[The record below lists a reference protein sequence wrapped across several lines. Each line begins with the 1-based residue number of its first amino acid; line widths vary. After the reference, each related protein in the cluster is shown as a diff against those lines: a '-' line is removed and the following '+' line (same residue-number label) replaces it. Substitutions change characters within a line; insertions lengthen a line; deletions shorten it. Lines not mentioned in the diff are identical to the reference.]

1 MAARSRNENPAASA
15 MPTIAAVTGSRTSA
29 PVKLITPTK
38 KHTAEPKTRSAAPRN
53 IRIAMTVTPMG
64 RCILPPFD
72 HGSKNGAD
80 EGPAVS
86 GWGDSTWVK
95 REYLFDMA
103 QCRGTHE
110 CAKDG
115 KACEEVKNLAFEK
128 RRMEHGGSD
137 FRRT

>member
-15 MPTIAAVTGSRTSA
+15 MPTIAAVTGSRASA

-38 KHTAEPKTRSAAPRN
+38 KHTAEPKNRSAAPRN

-64 RCILPPFD
+64 RCMLPPFD
-72 HGSKNGAD
+72 HGSTNGAD

-103 QCRGTHE
+103 QCRGIHG
-110 CAKDG
+110 CAKDR
-115 KACEEVKNLAFEK
+115 KACEEVKKPSVRKTKDGA
-128 RRMEHGGSD
+128 RGQ
-137 FRRT
+137 